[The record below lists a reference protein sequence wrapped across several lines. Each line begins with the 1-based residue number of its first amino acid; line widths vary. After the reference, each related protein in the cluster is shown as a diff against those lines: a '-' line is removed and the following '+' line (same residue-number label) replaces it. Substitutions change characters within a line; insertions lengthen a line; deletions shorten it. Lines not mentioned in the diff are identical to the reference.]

1 MVSLEESKQRK
12 SCIIFVNTFRVMKR
26 TAIWFG
32 CKKYIVICSWGVLKA
47 EDCLEILGIDGGKIF
62 NTTLEMRYDGVN

>member
-1 MVSLEESKQRK
+1 
-12 SCIIFVNTFRVMKR
+12 MKR